1 MCIRNEAEYM
11 PISDSYS
18 PVLHRIDQAV
28 RWRAVHPN
36 EPIPPVYD
44 ILTKYSKPP
53 EQLVAK
59 AKRQL
64 EKLVVTADVKKGESN
79 CVQKST
85 KKSLLTCSSSTENP
99 IPETQPR

>member
-1 MCIRNEAEYM
+1 M
-11 PISDSYS
+11 PITDTYS

-64 EKLVVTADVKKGESN
+64 EKLVVAADIKKGESN
-79 CVQKST
+79 CVQNST
-85 KKSLLTCSSSTENP
+85 KQSLLTSSSPTENP